1 MSFGVN
7 GLVLIALCCAVFMLG
22 VTWGYV
28 LVLTF
33 SGRLRKPE
41 PPDPTDFAKCAEVMV
56 TIMGTPTACNRLRG
70 HPMPHQDSDGLM
82 WIPAGGPGVVIR

>member
-1 MSFGVN
+1 MNLN

-33 SGRLRKPE
+33 SGRLRKP
-41 PPDPTDFAKCAEVMV
+41 PLPDPTEFARCGEIAV
-56 TIMGTPTACNRLRG
+56 T
-70 HPMPHQDSDGLM
+70 
-82 WIPAGGPGVVIR
+82 AGGVPMICRRLHGHDLPHRDEDGNSWMPIPVGWRP